1 MSDEFEG
8 RERIELP
15 EQFEAFIQQ
24 GRDDFTGCVF
34 LFRFAPYHCRSLV
47 TASKKKPYA
56 LQRITFVE
64 DVLFH
69 DISIPE
75 DIALDDLT
83 FKKALSFSGTNFSGN
98 FRAER
103 CIFHDIQFIG
113 CSFKNKRLLLLRN
126 QFLGKLKISQ
136 IDGSQRKNE
145 SRRNNAEKV
154 KIGSLLFFDNMVATG
169 NLFRFG
175 YLDVDN
181 FYFGN
186 INNPVNS
193 EINIGECDF
202 NNFAISNLRNQG
214 KFKIYG
220 INVEKTQS
228 QREIFALMDSSFADS
243 EFKNVNLACY
253 KKVYIQ
259 DSLFSD
265 LKYTGVHWPNDL
277 ETNPPDDL
285 ETDPS
290 DAIKKK
296 QDTYRILKNVARQNN
311 DAPQAIVF
319 YAKEMEA
326 YSRTLSW
333 KREEIIDKCI
343 LWLNQK
349 TNNFGLNWVRPI
361 GLIFVAGIVLYGLL
375 VRSLC
380 LDIGNWDHWTK
391 FPVFLIPTHKAGI
404 EFIAGQWGFL
414 AYSIDL
420 VFRLI
425 ETTLIY
431 QTIIAFRKFTRKL

>member
-1 MSDEFEG
+1 M
-8 RERIELP
+8 L
-15 EQFEAFIQQ
+15 Q
-24 GRDDFTGCVF
+24 GT
-34 LFRFAPYHCRSLV
+34 
-47 TASKKKPYA
+47 
-56 LQRITFVE
+56 TFVE
-64 DVLFH
+64 DVFFH

-75 DIALDDLT
+75 DITFHNLT
-83 FKKALSFSGTNFSGN
+83 FKKALSFSGPIFSGN
-98 FRAER
+98 FRADN

-113 CSFKNKRLLLLRN
+113 CSFKNKQLLLVSN

-136 IDGSQRKNE
+136 GYSAQGKNE
-145 SRRNNAEKV
+145 SHGNNPEKV
-154 KIGSLLFFDNMVATG
+154 KIGSLILYDNMFATG
-169 NLFRFG
+169 NLFSFC
-175 YLDVDN
+175 YLDVDALC
-181 FYFGN
+181 FQN

-202 NNFAISNLRNQG
+202 NKFEINNLSNQG

-220 INVEKTQS
+220 INVKKPQS
-228 QREIFALMDSSFADS
+228 QREAFALADSSFADS

-277 ETNPPDDL
+277 ETVPPGL
-285 ETDPS
+285 
-290 DAIKKK
+290 IKKK
-296 QDTYRILKNVARQNN
+296 QDTYRILKNVAQQNN

-349 TNNFGLNWVRPI
+349 TNNFGLNWVWPI
-361 GLIFVAGIVLYGLL
+361 GLIFWAGIVLYNLL
-375 VRSLC
+375 LRSLC
-380 LDIGNWDHWTK
+380 LDAGNWDHWTK
-391 FPVFLIPTHKAGI
+391 FPVFLIPTHKTGT